1 MIGSCMVFYFIKRP
15 ISFLDQKRS
24 WSTATIQ
31 SIHCHLHNPPT
42 KPVDFGKVY
51 EVDITEITGKG
62 YTIARVQGF
71 IVFIVNG
78 KIGNR
83 IKIKVTEVVY
93 RFAKATIEA

>member
-1 MIGSCMVFYFIKRP
+1 LIKSALDPQQPFNPFIV
-15 ISFLDQKRS
+15 IYI
-24 WSTATIQ
+24 T
-31 SIHCHLHNPPT
+31 PPT

-83 IKIKVTEVVY
+83 IKLKVTEVVD